1 MRNICMVLGLAFFLF
16 QCQGDQQDEWK
27 SVDLLEHGIPLSVQ
41 APDSIEVEKMNL
53 GGILQDVT
61 LRRGDDYFI
70 QIYASDAST
79 NDISKLKADQLAE
92 VKTNRFFSKI
102 VEEDEQGFIYE
113 TQIDSLINFG
123 FRYIHLQA
131 DREYI
136 FQTGLTGTYT
146 LDEVKRMYQAV
157 QQNPK

>member
-1 MRNICMVLGLAFFLF
+1 MRNICMVLGLAFLMLN
-16 QCQGDQQDEWK
+16 CQSDQQNKWK
-27 SVDLLEHGIPLSVQ
+27 SMDLLEHGIPLSVQ
-41 APDSIEVEKMNL
+41 APDSTEVEKMNL

-61 LRRGDDYFI
+61 LRKGNDYFI

-79 NDISKLKADQLAE
+79 NDVAKLKADQLSE
-92 VKTNRFFSKI
+92 VKSNRYFSKI
-102 VEEDEQGFIYE
+102 VEEDESGFIYE

-146 LDEVKRMYQAV
+146 LEEVERMYEAV
-157 QQNPK
+157 QQSPQ